1 MFRLLAALSL
11 IFTQILTANAQ
22 QDTTTQKL
30 EEVLIQENRIQLP
43 FSKQNRSLVVLDR
56 RQLEVSPAKSLNE
69 ALSFVPGVDVRQRGV
84 AGVQADIGIR
94 GGSFEQTLLLINGIK
109 LSDPQT
115 GHHLMNI
122 PIPLVG
128 IDRVEVLKGPASRIF
143 GQNAFT
149 GAVNVITRLSS
160 TPSLRVQSYLG
171 DFGSKGISA
180 AASLPV
186 GNYRQQLSFS
196 SDASDGHWYNSDYRV
211 RNLFYEGGAQLN
223 SSHEIRGMV
232 GYTDRTFGANG
243 FYTSAFPDQ
252 WESIQ
257 TKLTALSHTYK
268 KGRVQ
273 LLSRA
278 YWRENEDEFR
288 LRRTDPA
295 FFQNNHTSTV
305 TALETHGTYSSK
317 LGVTGVGLELRR
329 EAIVSSNLG
338 DHSRELVGVFAEQ
351 FVSIGKKG
359 EVRGGL
365 YSTYYSEYGWKHF
378 PGVELGY
385 QVSPTLRVFSGA
397 GSSFRIP
404 TYTDLY
410 YRGPTNVGNPDLK
423 PEEAF
428 SLELGAKWS
437 KTNWRVELV
446 LFNRAS
452 ENLIEWTR
460 GTSREPW
467 KPQNFTSVNFQ
478 GVESSLV
485 YQWNSG
491 TRPIAIKEFQ
501 LAYNY
506 IHASLEQVPGLES
519 RYALTALRHQLIS
532 GLLLG
537 LGKKVE
543 WNTKLRYVERI
554 SMDPYLVIDTRVD
567 YNRLG
572 MLGIFGEVSNL
583 GDADYI
589 EAGTVQMPGRWFRAG
604 VTLNLD

>member
-1 MFRLLAALSL
+1 MLRFLGILLFIAPYGPAYG
-11 IFTQILTANAQ
+11 Q
-22 QDTTTQKL
+22 QDTTTQRL
-30 EEVLIQENRIQLP
+30 EEVMIQENRIQLP

-122 PIPLVG
+122 PIPLLG

-149 GAVNVITRLSS
+149 GAINVITRLAEA
-160 TPSLRVQSYLG
+160 PSLRLQSYG
-171 DFGSKGISA
+171 GSFGSSGISVA
-180 AASLPV
+180 GALPI

-196 SDASDGHWYNSDYRV
+196 SDGSDGHWYNSDYKV
-211 RNLFYEGGAQLN
+211 RNVFYEGGAQVHPA
-223 SSHEIRGMV
+223 HEIRGML
-232 GYTDRTFGANG
+232 GYTDRSFGANG

-257 TKLTALSHTYK
+257 TSLAAVSHTFK
-268 KGRVQ
+268 KEKFQ
-273 LLSRA
+273 LLSRV
-278 YWRENEDEFR
+278 YWRQNEDEFR
-288 LRRTDPA
+288 LKRKEPA

-305 TALETHGTYSSK
+305 AAIETHGSYNSK
-317 LGVTGVGLELRR
+317 LGVTGVGLEVRQ

-338 DHSRELVGVFAEQ
+338 EHSRDLVGVFAEQ
-351 FVSIGKKG
+351 FISVGKKG
-359 EVRGGL
+359 EIRGGL
-365 YSTYYSEYGWKHF
+365 YSNYYSEYGWKHF
-378 PGVELGY
+378 PGVEIGY
-385 QVSPTLRVFSGA
+385 QVTSALRLFSGA

-410 YRGPTNVGNPDLK
+410 YRGPTNVGNPNLM

-428 SLELGAKWS
+428 SVELGAKWA
-437 KTNWRVELV
+437 KPNWRAELV

-460 GTSREPW
+460 GTSKEPW

-478 GVESSLV
+478 GVESSFV
-485 YQWNSG
+485 YQMAIGNRQVS
-491 TRPIAIKEFQ
+491 IKEFQ

-506 IHASLEQVPGLES
+506 IHADLQQVVGLES
-519 RYALTALRHQLIS
+519 RYALTALKHQLIS
-532 GLLLG
+532 GLLVG

-543 WNTKLRYVERI
+543 WNTKMRYVERI
-554 SMDPYLVIDTRVD
+554 SLAPYLVVDTRVD

-572 MLGIFGEVSNL
+572 QFGFFGEVSNL

-589 EAGTVQMPGRWFRAG
+589 EAGTVQMPGRWFRVG
-604 VTLNLD
+604 ILLNLE

>member
-1 MFRLLAALSL
+1 MLRILGVLLFFATFISVY
-11 IFTQILTANAQ
+11 AQ
-22 QDTTTQKL
+22 QDTTSRKL

-56 RQLEVSPAKSLNE
+56 RQLELSPAKSLNE
-69 ALSFVPGVDVRQRGV
+69 VLSFVSGVDVRQRGV
-84 AGVQADIGIR
+84 AGVQADVGIR

-122 PIPLVG
+122 PIPLLG

-160 TPSLRVQSYLG
+160 TPSLRMQSYIG
-171 DFGSKGISA
+171 DFGSKGLSA
-180 AASLPV
+180 AASLPI
-186 GNYRQQLSFS
+186 GNYRQQFSFS

-211 RNLFYEGGAQLN
+211 RNLFYEGGAQVHPN
-223 SSHEIRGMV
+223 HEIRAMM

-268 KGRVQ
+268 KGNVQ

-278 YWRENEDEFR
+278 YWRENEDKFR
-288 LRRTDPA
+288 LKRNDPA

-305 TALETHGTYSSK
+305 AAIETHGSYSSK
-317 LGVTGVGLELRR
+317 WGVSGLGLELRQ

-351 FVSIGKKG
+351 FISVGEKG

-385 QVSPTLRVFSGA
+385 QVTPALRLFSGV

-410 YRGPTNVGNPDLK
+410 YRGPTNVGNPNLV

-428 SLELGAKWS
+428 SVELGAKWS
-437 KTNWRVELV
+437 KPNLRAELV

-460 GTSREPW
+460 GTSKEPW
-467 KPQNFTSVNFQ
+467 KPQNFTSVNFR
-478 GVESSLV
+478 GLESSFV
-485 YQWNSG
+485 YQLGSG
-491 TRPIAIKEFQ
+491 NRRVSIKEFQ

-506 IHASLEQVPGLES
+506 IHADLQEVAGLES
-519 RYALTALRHQLIS
+519 RYSLTALRHQLIS

-543 WNTKLRYVERI
+543 WNSKLRYVERI
-554 SMDPYLVIDTRVD
+554 SMAPYLVLDTRID

-572 MLGIFGEVSNL
+572 LLGFFGEVSNL
-583 GDADYI
+583 GDEDYI
-589 EAGTVQMPGRWFRAG
+589 EAGTVQMPGRWFRVG
-604 VTLNLD
+604 ISLILE

>member
-1 MFRLLAALSL
+1 MSR
-11 IFTQILTANAQ
+11 ILGVFLFFATFSSVDAQ
-22 QDTTTQKL
+22 QDTTSQKL

-43 FSKQNRSLVVLDR
+43 FSKQNRSLVILDR
-56 RQLEVSPAKSLNE
+56 RQIELSPAKSLNE
-69 ALSFVPGVDVRQRGV
+69 VLSFVPGVDVRQRGV

-122 PIPLVG
+122 PIPLLG

-149 GAVNVITRLSS
+149 GAVNVITRLTS
-160 TPSLRVQSYLG
+160 TPSLRMQSYFG
-171 DFGSKGISA
+171 DFGSRGLSA
-180 AASLPV
+180 AASLPI

-196 SDASDGHWYNSDYRV
+196 TDASNGHWYNSDYRV
-211 RNLFYEGGAQLN
+211 RNLFYEGGAQVYP
-223 SSHEIRGMV
+223 SHEIRGML
-232 GYTDRTFGANG
+232 GYSDRTFGANG

-257 TKLTALSHTYK
+257 TKLGALSHTYK
-268 KGRVQ
+268 KGKVQ

-288 LRRTDPA
+288 LKRNDPA
-295 FFQNNHTSTV
+295 FFQNNHRSTV
-305 TALETHGTYSSK
+305 AAIETHGSYSGK
-317 LGVTGVGLELRR
+317 WGVTGLGLELRQ

-338 DHSRELVGVFAEQ
+338 NHSRDLAGVFAEQ
-351 FVSIGKKG
+351 FISFGEKG
-359 EVRGGL
+359 ELRGGL
-365 YSTYYSEYGWKHF
+365 YSNYYSEYGWKHF
-378 PGVELGY
+378 PGLELGY
-385 QVSPTLRVFSGA
+385 QITPALRLFSGA

-410 YRGPTNVGNPDLK
+410 YRGPTNVGNPDLM

-428 SLELGAKWS
+428 SVEVGAKWT
-437 KTNWRVELV
+437 KPTWRAEMVI
-446 LFNRAS
+446 FNRAS

-460 GTSREPW
+460 EFNDPW

-478 GVESSLV
+478 GLESSFA
-485 YQWNSG
+485 YQFAAGRQWVQL
-491 TRPIAIKEFQ
+491 KELQ
-501 LAYNY
+501 LSYNY
-506 IHASLEQVPGLES
+506 IDANLEAVPGLET

-543 WNTKLRYVERI
+543 WNSKLRYVERI
-554 SMDPYLVIDTRVD
+554 SLAPYLVVDSRVD

-572 MLGIFGEVSNL
+572 QLGFFAEVSNL
-583 GDADYI
+583 GDVDYI
-589 EAGTVQMPGRWFRAG
+589 EAGTVQMPGRWFRVG
-604 VTLNLD
+604 VFLNLE